1 MKILVIDTETTG
13 LPKRNTSIYNTN
25 DWPYIIQ
32 LSYILFDINKK
43 QFIYKCDEYINLP
56 TNVIIEENSI
66 SIHGISNEMI
76 KNRGVNLKPLLNSL
90 NDILDITDLIVGHN
104 ISFDKQMLMVEYIR
118 HNIQSKL
125 VNKTYVCTMKKYV
138 NFCKINNYNNKGYK
152 YPKLSE
158 LYYHI
163 FNNISYDLHNS
174 YNDILIC
181 LRCYYC
187 MEYNEDLLETSSQFI
202 SEYIRCFNSLGL
214 ISVY

>member
-25 DWPYIIQ
+25 DWPHVIQ
-32 LSYILFDINKK
+32 LSYILFDISKK
-43 QFIYKCDEYINLP
+43 EFIYKCNEYIKLP
-56 TNVIIEENSI
+56 TNINIEDS
-66 SIHGISNEMI
+66 SVAIHGITNEMI
-76 KNRGVNLKPLLNSL
+76 KINGVNIKPLLNNL
-90 NDILDITDLIVGHN
+90 NDILNMTDVIVGHN

-118 HNIQSKL
+118 HNIQSNL
-125 VNKTYVCTMKKYV
+125 VNKTYFCTMKKYINV
-138 NFCKINNYNNKGYK
+138 CKINNYNNKRYK

-163 FNNISYDLHNS
+163 FNNTSYNLHNS

-181 LRCYYC
+181 LRCYYYI
-187 MEYNEDLLETSSQFI
+187 EYNEDLIETSPQFI
-202 SEYIRCFNSLGL
+202 SEYIKYFNSLGL